1 MCFVGNFVEGF
12 ALVLVMLDPLD
23 VAFGYTADIVDSEI
37 VGAEVVVAV
46 NVENDFADVVVVGID
61 FVDVVVFETEGTD
74 LVIVL
79 VAADILRKAMCN
91 ALHLCVFCIQ

>member
-46 NVENDFADVVVVGID
+46 DVEDDFADVVVVG
-61 FVDVVVFETEGTD
+61 TEGTD
-74 LVIVL
+74 LMIVL
-79 VAADILRKAMCN
+79 VAADMLRKAMCN

>member
-12 ALVLVMLDPLD
+12 ALVLVMLDLLG

-46 NVENDFADVVVVGID
+46 DVEDDFADVVVVG
-61 FVDVVVFETEGTD
+61 TEGTD
-74 LVIVL
+74 LMIVL
-79 VAADILRKAMCN
+79 VAADMLRKAMCN

>member
-1 MCFVGNFVEGF
+1 MCSVGNFVEGF

-46 NVENDFADVVVVGID
+46 NVEDGFADVVVVG
-61 FVDVVVFETEGTD
+61 TEGTD
-74 LVIVL
+74 LMIVL
-79 VAADILRKAMCN
+79 VAADMLRKAMCN

>member
-1 MCFVGNFVEGF
+1 MASYVYVRILFLLI
-12 ALVLVMLDPLD
+12 ASYRD

-46 NVENDFADVVVVGID
+46 NVEIDFADDVVVGID

-79 VAADILRKAMCN
+79 VAADMLRKAMCN

>member
-1 MCFVGNFVEGF
+1 MCFVGTFVEGF

-46 NVENDFADVVVVGID
+46 NVEDGFADVVVVG
-61 FVDVVVFETEGTD
+61 TEGTD
-74 LVIVL
+74 LMIVL
-79 VAADILRKAMCN
+79 VAADMLRKAMCN

>member
-46 NVENDFADVVVVGID
+46 NVEDDFADVVVVG
-61 FVDVVVFETEGTD
+61 TEGTD
-74 LVIVL
+74 LMIVL
-79 VAADILRKAMCN
+79 VADMLRKAMCN

>member
-37 VGAEVVVAV
+37 VGAEVFVAV
-46 NVENDFADVVVVGID
+46 NVEDDFADVVVVG
-61 FVDVVVFETEGTD
+61 TEGTD
-74 LVIVL
+74 LMIVL
-79 VAADILRKAMCN
+79 VAADMLRKAMCN